1 LGGVIGWWL
10 VDRLH
15 DYLPYF
21 LVVASSSFIYVA
33 LADLIPQLQRRLSAR
48 ETAAQITWLLIGIG
62 LVTLVS
68 SLAHGH

>member
-1 LGGVIGWWL
+1 

-21 LVVASSSFIYVA
+21 LAVASSSFVYVA
-33 LADLIPQLQRRLSAR
+33 LADLIPQLQKRLSAR
-48 ETAAQITWLLIGIG
+48 ETVAQIAWLGAGIG

-68 SLAHGH
+68 GLAHGH